1 MITLI
6 ILAYNEEPHITSTI
20 KDYVA
25 EFEKIIVINDGSVDS
40 TSQVVASLSFN
51 NLEIIDHKKNM
62 GAGISF
68 DTGIKRS
75 IELDAKYIIKI
86 DGDNQF
92 KKEDVLKIKS
102 ILEKEHYDYI
112 KCDRF
117 WSGGISGKIP
127 TIRYFGNALASLLI
141 KFCSGNWSLNDPLNG
156 LIALSSKAAKQIEFP
171 KKFHKYGYPFFIANN
186 LCQLS
191 NIQKIKVGQFK
202 NVVTYGGEKSYLKPI
217 NMFIKLISYTIS
229 NYFSKIKDKI
239 KYSEYQFSAILDIF
253 SLIFITL
260 SFYSLS
266 KFFRIRY
273 FFIDGPQS
281 SWFLL
286 FIIFFILCV
295 FLITISQRLENKFS
309 KLYSQDIV

>member
-6 ILAYNEEPHITSTI
+6 ILSYNEEVHIATTI
-20 KDYVA
+20 KNYIYD
-25 EFEKIIVINDGSVDS
+25 FERIIVVNDGSLDN
-40 TSQVVASLSFN
+40 TSRIISSLKFK
-51 NLEIIDHKKNM
+51 NLEIINHNKNM
-62 GAGISF
+62 GAGVSF
-68 DTGIKRS
+68 SSGMKRS
-75 IELDAKYIIKI
+75 IELGAKYMIKI

-127 TIRYFGNALASLLI
+127 TIRYFGNALASFLI

-156 LIALSSKAAKQIEFP
+156 LIALSSKAAQQIEFP
-171 KKFHKYGYPFFIANN
+171 KKFYKYGYPFFIANK
-186 LCQLS
+186 LSQLS
-191 NIQKIKVGQFK
+191 NIQKFNIGQFK
-202 NVVTYGGEKSYLKPI
+202 NVVTYGNEKSYLKPL
-217 NMFIKLISYTIS
+217 NMFVKLVSYTLS

-239 KYSEYQFSAILDIF
+239 KYSDYQFSAILDIF
-253 SLIFITL
+253 ALLFISL
-260 SFYSLS
+260 SFYSLV

-273 FFIDGPQS
+273 FFVDGPQS

-286 FIIFFILCV
+286 FIIFFLICVIL
-295 FLITISQRLENKFS
+295 LTISQRLENRFS
-309 KLYSQDIV
+309 KLYSRDID